1 MKNEKNFGVTLDGRK
16 SKLDHLNDNKLE
28 RKLTSGS
35 GCIKIREM
43 KLRRA
48 KENNDTKLI
57 EKLEKE
63 LSELYKKIN

>member
-1 MKNEKNFGVTLDGRK
+1 MKSNFGLKLDGRK
-16 SKLDHLNDNKLE
+16 SKLNQLKDNNIE
-28 RKLTSGS
+28 GNLTAGS
-35 GCIKIREM
+35 GLIKIREM

-63 LSELYKKIN
+63 LSELYKKIK